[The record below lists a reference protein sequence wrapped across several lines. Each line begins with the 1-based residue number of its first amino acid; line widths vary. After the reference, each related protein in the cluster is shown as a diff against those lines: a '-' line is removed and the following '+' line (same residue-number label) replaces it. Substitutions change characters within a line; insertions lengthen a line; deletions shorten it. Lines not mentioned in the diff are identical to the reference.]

1 MHAGTGVTP
10 PQSHPADHAPGDASI
25 ISKLL
30 LLSAVCALF
39 LLVQYWPAINTLQLP
54 DTDDNL
60 RLVQI
65 RDWLG
70 GQGWFDLRQYRLDPP
85 EGADIHWTR
94 LVDIPY
100 ALLISLFAP
109 FTGMMLAEKIATATV
124 PLLILGATIATFAA
138 IARRAIG
145 PSAWGW
151 PAVLLMMASP
161 VVQMMSPLRID
172 HHGAQLLMLA
182 LMLWGLMAPHAL
194 RGGLIAGSAL
204 STSLVIGVEMLPYL
218 AIGAGCAVIFWIIDA
233 REQARVRGLAIGIA
247 LVTTLGLWLFIPPRG
262 RMSGLCD
269 QLTNAYFPAVL
280 AGSAALLAVSLLRA
294 RHWGTRAALATLA
307 GSVALAAMFASGGVD
322 CITDPYRAIDPVA
335 RRLWLNGVNEAA
347 PLWLHDRETAYSMLA
362 FPLIGLGG
370 ALWCWWH
377 SRDERRRAWAVIL
390 LIGGASIILCTL
402 SIRAGIPAQLFAIPG
417 AAALMA
423 AGRARLV
430 ASPSVLVRIFGTVAL
445 LGLVSGVVARLIIVQ
460 LTHKVETKVVQQRE
474 INADAC
480 KHPDSIAALNVLP
493 PANFMTAI
501 DLAPMLLVHS
511 HHRAVAGPYHRNGKA
526 IAATMIAFTGR
537 DDIARAFIRA
547 HHINYILICPGLDE
561 HEIYKF
567 RAPHGFQQR
576 LLAGKGPSWL
586 TPVRNHPA
594 FRLYRVE

>member
-1 MHAGTGVTP
+1 M
-10 PQSHPADHAPGDASI
+10 
-25 ISKLL
+25 LL
-30 LLSAVCALF
+30 IWTACALF
-39 LLVQYWPAINTLQLP
+39 LLVQYWPEINTLQLS

-85 EGADIHWTR
+85 LGADIHWTR

-100 ALLISLFAP
+100 ALLISLCAP
-109 FTGMMLAEKIATATV
+109 LTGTMIAEKIATAFV
-124 PLLILGATIATFAA
+124 PLLILGATIASFAA

-151 PAVLLMMASP
+151 PAVLLMMAAP

-172 HHGAQLLMLA
+172 HHGAQLLMLV

-194 RGGLIAGSAL
+194 RGGLIAGAAL
-204 STSLVIGVEMLPYL
+204 SASLVIGVEMLPYL

-233 REQARVRGLAIGIA
+233 KEQVRVRGLAIGIA
-247 LVTTLGLWLFIPPRG
+247 GVTTLGLWLFIPPAG
-262 RMSGLCD
+262 RNSGLCD

-280 AGSAALLAVSLLRA
+280 AGSAALLAASLVRA
-294 RHWGTRAALATLA
+294 RHWGMRAVLAVLA
-307 GSVALAAMFASGGVD
+307 GSVALAALFASGGVE
-322 CITDPYRAIDPVA
+322 CITDPYRAIDPDA
-335 RRLWLNGVNEAA
+335 RRLWLNGVAEAV

-370 ALWCWWH
+370 AAWSWWQN
-377 SRDERRRAWAVIL
+377 RDERRRAWAVIL
-390 LIGGASIILCTL
+390 LIGFASIILCTL

-417 AAALMA
+417 AAALMS
-423 AGRARLV
+423 AGRTRLV
-430 ASPSVLVRIFGTVAL
+430 ASPSVLIRVLGTVAL
-445 LGLVSGVVARLIIVQ
+445 LGLVSGVIARLMIVQ
-460 LTHKVETKVVQQRE
+460 LTHKVETKAVQQQE
-474 INADAC
+474 TNADAC
-480 KHPDSIAALNVLP
+480 LRPDAIAALDALP

-501 DLAPMLLVHS
+501 DFAPMLLAHS

-526 IAATMIAFTGR
+526 IAATMIAFAGT
-537 DDIARAFIRA
+537 DEMARAFTRA
-547 HHINYILICPGLDE
+547 HHINYILICPGLNE
-561 HEIYKF
+561 HGIYKD
-567 RAPHGFQQR
+567 RAPAGFQER

-586 TPVRNHPA
+586 TPVRTSPA
-594 FRLYRVE
+594 FHLYRVE